1 MSTSSI
7 LPPIDDLKLQ
17 AKALRAERQS
27 GGTTTGH
34 SQSLELIAK
43 QYGYRDWNTLHAASE
58 NQTAD
63 AILKVCPVAIG
74 DRVTGLYLGQ
84 AFEASVLNMVPLESG
99 DLFRVT
105 MHFDEPV
112 DVVTHDS
119 FSSFRQRVTGNIDH
133 KGVTPQKTSNGR
145 PQIVLHVGEN
155 K

>member
-7 LPPIDDLKLQ
+7 LPSIDILKQQ
-17 AKALRAERQS
+17 AKALRVERQS
-27 GGTTTGH
+27 GGASTSH
-34 SQSLELIAK
+34 SLSLELIAR
-43 QYGYRDWNTLHAASE
+43 QYGYRDWNTLRAASE
-58 NQTAD
+58 NQTSN
-63 AILKVCPVAIG
+63 AILNTCPVAIG

-84 AFEASVLNMVPLESG
+84 PFEASVLNMVPLKSG
-99 DLFRVT
+99 DLFRIT
-105 MHFDEPV
+105 LHFDEPV

-133 KGVTPQKTSNGR
+133 MGVTPQKTSNGQ